1 MSTRLAAITRS
12 RDVSRFALVGLTGL
26 GVNQLAMLLLTETL
40 GLHYVL
46 SAIAATQLSTS
57 WNFIA
62 TERWAFRGRQPV
74 NAPLTRY
81 LSFLGLNNATLLL
94 RIPVLVVLTE
104 AVGLS
109 YLWSNALTLLM
120 LFAVRF
126 VIADGWIWRG
136 GRTLAAL
143 PIAEPEDVTPVRLHA
158 ISGVG
163 KPEWVPQHRYDIA
176 GILRIDSDVA
186 LRELAFFRVES
197 AAGELEPDLRIRVG
211 RVGSLPLRR
220 TRFITEGDSL
230 SYFEQLGMA
239 SANFRI
245 TMGDPIDIRVA
256 PLLANSPHVLYTNV
270 VEALLRFLLVS
281 KGYVLLHSAC
291 VVADGLAVLLS
302 AQTDTGKTS
311 TVIRLVRD
319 HDYQFLSD
327 DMTIISPA
335 GMAIQFPKP
344 MTMSYHTM
352 ASIRGQRLRIGQ
364 RAALAIQSRLH
375 SKSGRTVGRR
385 LGTWNLPIMS
395 VNSVVQFLVPPPKYD
410 IDALLGCEISER
422 APIGNVF
429 LMERG
434 DSLEEA
440 LTVEQAMQT
449 LIDNTDDAYGFPPF
463 ATFAP
468 HIRIG
473 GDDYAT
479 LRQKERALLTAALEQ
494 ASIRRV
500 RVPGHEWAEILPGL
514 LEVRT
519 GDEITAIPIQAE
531 LQAAIPIQAV
541 LEAVPPVEDALTKE
555 AG

>member
-1 MSTRLAAITRS
+1 VSTLLASFTRS
-12 RDVSRFALVGLTGL
+12 RDASRFAMVGLTGL

-40 GLHYVL
+40 GLHYIV
-46 SAIAATQLSTS
+46 SAVAATQLSSS
-57 WNFIA
+57 WNFVA

-74 NAPLTRY
+74 NSILVRY
-81 LSFLGLNNATLLL
+81 ASFLGLNNATLLL
-94 RIPVLVVLTE
+94 RIPLLWVLTE
-104 AVGLS
+104 GVGLN

-120 LFAVRF
+120 LFAARF
-126 VIADGWIWRG
+126 VIADSWIWG
-136 GRTLAAL
+136 GRGATLEAL
-143 PIAEPEDVTPVRLHA
+143 RVAEPEEVAPAVRLHVIDGA
-158 ISGVG
+158 GRPARQ
-163 KPEWVPQHRYDIA
+163 PEYRYDIA

-197 AAGELEPDLRIRVG
+197 AANGPDLRIRVG

-220 TRFITEGDSL
+220 VRFVTEGDSL
-230 SYFEQLGMA
+230 SYLEQLGMA

-245 TMGDPIDIRVA
+245 TIGDPVDIQVA
-256 PLLANSPHVLYTNV
+256 PLLARSPHVLYTNV

-281 KGYVLLHSAC
+281 KGHVLLHSAS
-291 VVADGLAVLLS
+291 VVAEGRAALLS

-319 HDYQFLSD
+319 RNYQFLSD
-327 DMTIISPA
+327 DMTIVSPA

-352 ASIRGQRLRIGQ
+352 ASIKGQRLRIGR

-375 SKSGRTVGRR
+375 SKSGRTVGRH

-395 VNSVVQFLVPPPKYD
+395 VNSIVQFLVPPPKYH
-410 IDALLGCEISER
+410 IDALLGCEITER

-429 LMERG
+429 VLERG
-434 DSLEEA
+434 DSLEER
-440 LTVEQAMQT
+440 LTVDQVMQT

-463 ATFAP
+463 STFAP

-473 GDDYAT
+473 ADDYHT
-479 LRQKERALLTAALEQ
+479 LRRKERALLTTALEH
-494 ASIRRV
+494 AAIWRV
-500 RVPGHEWAEILPGL
+500 RVPGHEWAQILPGL
-514 LEVRT
+514 LEART
-519 GDEITAIPIQAE
+519 GDEMTAMPIQSE
-531 LQAAIPIQAV
+531 LQPLPI
-541 LEAVPPVEDALTKE
+541 LTDALTTE

>member
-1 MSTRLAAITRS
+1 MSTRLASITRS
-12 RDVSRFALVGLTGL
+12 RDLSRFALVGLSGL
-26 GVNQLAMLLLTETL
+26 AVNQLALLLLTETL
-40 GLHYVL
+40 GLHYLL
-46 SAIAATQLSTS
+46 SAVAATQLSSS

-62 TERWAFRGRQPV
+62 TERWAFRGRQPLHS
-74 NAPLTRY
+74 ALTRY
-81 LSFLGLNNATLLL
+81 ASFLGLNNATLLL
-94 RIPVLVVLTE
+94 RIPLLWVLTE
-104 AVGLS
+104 VVGMS
-109 YLWSNALTLLM
+109 YLWSNGLTLLM
-120 LFAVRF
+120 LFAARF
-126 VIADGWIWRG
+126 LVADGLIWGSGTSR
-136 GRTLAAL
+136 LEAVPVASDEAA
-143 PIAEPEDVTPVRLHA
+143 PVRLRA
-158 ISGVG
+158 IEGAG
-163 KPEWVPQHRYDIA
+163 RAARLARHRYDIA
-176 GILRIDSDVA
+176 GILTIDSDVA
-186 LRELAFFRVES
+186 LRELAYFRVES
-197 AAGELEPDLRIRVG
+197 AGGEPDLRIRVG

-220 TRFITEGDSL
+220 TRFVADGDSL
-230 SYFEQLGMA
+230 SYFEQLGLA

-245 TMGDPIDIRVA
+245 TIGDPVDIQVA
-256 PLLANSPHVLYTNV
+256 PLLARSPHVLYTNV

-319 HDYQFLSD
+319 QNYQFLSD

-352 ASIRGQRLRIGQ
+352 ASIKGERLPIRQ
-364 RAALAIQSRLH
+364 RAALALQSRLH

-395 VNSVVQFLVPPPKYD
+395 VNSVVQFLVPPPKFH
-410 IDALLGCEISER
+410 IDALLGCDITER

-429 LMERG
+429 VLERG
-434 DSLEEA
+434 ETLQEE
-440 LTVEQAMQT
+440 LSVEQVMQT

-473 GDDYAT
+473 GDDYLA
-479 LRQKERALLTAALEQ
+479 LRAKERALLAAALAQ

-514 LEVRT
+514 LEARS
-519 GDEITAIPIQAE
+519 GPEITAIPIQPEIAAIAVQPE
-531 LQAAIPIQAV
+531 LQV
-541 LEAVPPVEDALTKE
+541 LAPDADALTEE

>member
-1 MSTRLAAITRS
+1 MSTRLASITRS
-12 RDVSRFALVGLTGL
+12 RDVSRFAMVGLTGL

-40 GLHYVL
+40 GLHYIL
-46 SAIAATQLSTS
+46 SAIAATQLSSS
-57 WNFIA
+57 WNFVA
-62 TERWAFRGRQPV
+62 TERWAFRGRRPV

-81 LSFLGLNNATLLL
+81 ASFLGLNNATLLL
-94 RIPVLVVLTE
+94 RIPLLWLLTE

-109 YLWSNALTLLM
+109 YLWSNAVTLLM
-120 LFAVRF
+120 LFAARF
-126 VIADGWIWRG
+126 VIAAGWIWGNGSPR
-136 GRTLAAL
+136 LAAL
-143 PIAEPEDVTPVRLHA
+143 PIAEPEELMPPMRLHA
-158 ISGVG
+158 IAGAGRPS
-163 KPEWVPQHRYDIA
+163 WQPQHRYDIA
-176 GILRIDSDVA
+176 GILRIDSDVP

-197 AAGELEPDLRIRVG
+197 AAEGPDLRIRVG

-220 TRFITEGDSL
+220 TRFIAEGDSL

-245 TMGDPIDIRVA
+245 TIGDPVEIKVA
-256 PLLANSPHVLYTNV
+256 PLLARSPHVLYTNV
-270 VEALLRFLLVS
+270 IEALLRFLLVS

-319 HDYQFLSD
+319 RNYQFLSD

-352 ASIRGQRLRIGQ
+352 ASIKGQRLRIGQ

-395 VNSVVQFLVPPPKYD
+395 VNSVVQFLVPPPKFH
-410 IDALLGCEISER
+410 IDALLGCEIIER
-422 APIGNVF
+422 ARIGNVF

-434 DSLEEA
+434 ESLEEG
-440 LTVEQAMQT
+440 LTVGQAMQT

-473 GDDYAT
+473 ADDYPT
-479 LRQKERALLTAALEQ
+479 LRQKERALLTAALAH

-514 LEVRT
+514 LEARS
-519 GDEITAIPIQAE
+519 GDEITAIPIQGE
-531 LQAAIPIQAV
+531 LQA
-541 LEAVPPVEDALTKE
+541 LPPLRDALTEE

>member
-1 MSTRLAAITRS
+1 MPTRLASIPRS
-12 RDVSRFALVGLTGL
+12 RDVSRFAMVGLTGL

-40 GLHYVL
+40 GLHYIL
-46 SAIAATQLSTS
+46 SAIAATQLSSS
-57 WNFIA
+57 WNFVA
-62 TERWAFRGRQPV
+62 TERWAFRGRRPV
-74 NAPLTRY
+74 NALLTRY
-81 LSFLGLNNATLLL
+81 ASFLGLNNATLLL
-94 RIPVLVVLTE
+94 RIPVLLVLTE

-120 LFAVRF
+120 LFVARF
-126 VIADGWIWRG
+126 AIADGWIWG
-136 GRTLAAL
+136 NGSAKLAAL
-143 PIAEPEDVTPVRLHA
+143 RIAEPEELTPVRLHA
-158 ISGVG
+158 ISGTG
-163 KPEWVPQHRYDIA
+163 KPEWVPQYRYDIA

-197 AAGELEPDLRIRVG
+197 EAEEPNLRIRVG

-220 TRFITEGDSL
+220 TRFITDGDSL
-230 SYFEQLGMA
+230 SYFEQLGLA

-281 KGYVLLHSAC
+281 KGYVLLHSAS
-291 VVADGLAVLLS
+291 VVADGLAALLS

-319 HDYQFLSD
+319 HNYQFLSD

-352 ASIRGQRLRIGQ
+352 ASIRGQRLRVGR

-434 DSLEEA
+434 ESLEEA
-440 LTVEQAMQT
+440 LTVDQAMQT

-463 ATFAP
+463 STFAP

-473 GDDYAT
+473 GDDYAA
-479 LRQKERALLTAALEQ
+479 LRQKERALLTAALTH

-514 LEVRT
+514 LEVRS
-519 GDEITAIPIQAE
+519 GNEIIAIPIQAE
-531 LQAAIPIQAV
+531 LQAIPIQAE
-541 LEAVPPVEDALTKE
+541 LEALPPPLEDALTTE
-555 AG
+555 AS

>member
-1 MSTRLAAITRS
+1 MSTRIASFTRS
-12 RDVSRFALVGLTGL
+12 RDVSRFAIVGLTGL
-26 GVNQLAMLLLTETL
+26 GVNQLVMLLLTEAL
-40 GLHYVL
+40 GLHYIV
-46 SAIAATQLSTS
+46 SAVAATQLSSS
-57 WNFIA
+57 WNFVA
-62 TERWAFRGRQPV
+62 TERWAFRGRRPLNSPV
-74 NAPLTRY
+74 ARY
-81 LSFLGLNNATLLL
+81 ASFLGLNNATLLL
-94 RIPVLVVLTE
+94 RIPLLWVLTE
-104 AVGLS
+104 AAGLN

-120 LFAVRF
+120 LFAARF
-126 VIADGWIWRG
+126 VIADGLIWGDRS
-136 GRTLAAL
+136 AKFDAL
-143 PIAEPEDVTPVRLHA
+143 RVAEPDEMAPRVRLHTVA
-158 ISGVG
+158 GVERASAQ
-163 KPEWVPQHRYDIA
+163 PRHRYDVA

-197 AAGELEPDLRIRVG
+197 AAGAPDLRIRVG

-220 TRFITEGDSL
+220 TRFVRAGDSL

-245 TMGDPIDIRVA
+245 TIGDPVDIQVA
-256 PLLANSPHVLYTNV
+256 PLLARSPHVLYTNV

-319 HDYQFLSD
+319 RNYQFLSD

-352 ASIRGQRLRIGQ
+352 ASIKGQRLRIGQ
-364 RAALAIQSRLH
+364 RAGLAIQSRLH

-385 LGTWNLPIMS
+385 LGGWNLPIMS

-434 DSLEEA
+434 ESLEER
-440 LTVEQAMQT
+440 LTVDQAMQT

-473 GDDYAT
+473 ADDYGT
-479 LRQKERALLTAALEQ
+479 LREKERGLLTAALAH

-500 RVPGHEWAEILPGL
+500 RVPGHEWAEILPEL
-514 LEVRT
+514 LAARSD
-519 GDEITAIPIQAE
+519 DEITAIPIQPEPEA
-531 LQAAIPIQAV
+531 LPSLSDAV
-541 LEAVPPVEDALTKE
+541 TTEAV
-555 AG
+555 

>member
-1 MSTRLAAITRS
+1 VSTRLASFTRS
-12 RDVSRFALVGLTGL
+12 RDVSRFAIVGLTGL
-26 GVNQLAMLLLTETL
+26 AVNQLAVVLLTEAL
-40 GLHYVL
+40 GLHYIV
-46 SAIAATQLSTS
+46 SAVAATQLSSS
-57 WNFIA
+57 WNFAA

-74 NAPLTRY
+74 NSALVRY
-81 LSFLGLNNATLLL
+81 ASFLGLNNATLLL
-94 RIPVLVVLTE
+94 RIPLLWILTE
-104 AVGLS
+104 AAGLN
-109 YLWSNALTLLM
+109 YLWSNALTLLL
-120 LFAVRF
+120 LFAARF
-126 VIADGWIWRG
+126 VIADGLIWG
-136 GRTLAAL
+136 DRTAKLNAL
-143 PIAEPEDVTPVRLHA
+143 PLAEPDGMAPPARLHTIA
-158 ISGVG
+158 GLRRAPSQ
-163 KPEWVPQHRYDIA
+163 PRHRYDVA

-186 LRELAFFRVES
+186 LRELAYFRVES
-197 AAGELEPDLRIRVG
+197 AAGAPDLRIRVG
-211 RVGSLPLRR
+211 RVGSHPLRR
-220 TRFITEGDSL
+220 TRFVQAGDSL

-245 TMGDPIDIRVA
+245 TIGDPVDIQVA
-256 PLLANSPHVLYTNV
+256 PLLARSPHVLYTNV

-311 TVIRLVRD
+311 TVIRLIRD
-319 HDYQFLSD
+319 RNYQFLSD

-352 ASIRGQRLRIGQ
+352 SSIKGQRLRLRQ
-364 RAALAIQSRLH
+364 RAGLAIQSRLH

-434 DSLEEA
+434 ESLEER
-440 LTVEQAMQT
+440 LTVDQAMQT

-473 GDDYAT
+473 ADDYAA
-479 LRQKERALLTAALEQ
+479 LREKERELLTAALAH

-500 RVPGHEWAEILPGL
+500 RVPGHEWAEILPEL
-514 LEVRT
+514 LAARS
-519 GDEITAIPIQAE
+519 DQEITAIPIHPE
-531 LQAAIPIQAV
+531 PEVVPV
-541 LEAVPPVEDALTKE
+541 LAEAVTTE

>member
-40 GLHYVL
+40 GLHYLL

-57 WNFIA
+57 WNFLA
-62 TERWAFRGRQPV
+62 TERWAFRGRRPL

-94 RIPVLVVLTE
+94 RIPVLFVLTE

-120 LFAVRF
+120 LFAARF
-126 VIADGWIWRG
+126 VIADGWIWG
-136 GRTLAAL
+136 GSHRLAAL
-143 PIAEPEDVTPVRLHA
+143 PIAEPEDVTPVRLHTIA
-158 ISGVG
+158 GTG

-197 AAGELEPDLRIRVG
+197 NAEEPDLRIRVG

-220 TRFITEGDSL
+220 TRFVTDADSL

-245 TMGDPIDIRVA
+245 TMGHPIDIRVA
-256 PLLANSPHVLYTNV
+256 HLLANSPHVLYTNV

-281 KGYVLLHSAC
+281 KGYVLLHSAS
-291 VVADGLAVLLS
+291 VVAHGLAVLLS

-319 HDYQFLSD
+319 HNYEFLSD

-352 ASIRGQRLRIGQ
+352 ASIRGQPLRIGQ
-364 RAALAIQSRLH
+364 RAALAVQSRLH
-375 SKSGRTVGRR
+375 SKSGRTVGKR
-385 LGTWNLPIMS
+385 LGRWNLPIMS

-440 LTVEQAMQT
+440 LTVDQAMQT

-479 LRQKERALLTAALEQ
+479 LRQKERALLSSALAQ

-519 GDEITAIPIQAE
+519 DDKITAIPIQAE
-531 LQAAIPIQAV
+531 PDEIPIQGELQA
-541 LEAVPPVEDALTKE
+541 LPPLEDALTKE

>member
-1 MSTRLAAITRS
+1 VSTRLASFTRS
-12 RDVSRFALVGLTGL
+12 RDVSRFAIVGLTGL
-26 GVNQLAMLLLTETL
+26 GVNQLAMVLLTEAL
-40 GLHYVL
+40 GLHYIV
-46 SAIAATQLSTS
+46 SAVAATQLSSS
-57 WNFIA
+57 WNFVA
-62 TERWAFRGRQPV
+62 TERWAFRGRRPV
-74 NAPLTRY
+74 NSLVARY
-81 LSFLGLNNATLLL
+81 ASFLGLNNATLLL
-94 RIPVLVVLTE
+94 RIPLLWVLTE
-104 AVGLS
+104 ASGLN
-109 YLWSNALTLLM
+109 YLWSNALTLLL
-120 LFAVRF
+120 LFAARF
-126 VIADGWIWRG
+126 VVADGLIWGDRSAK
-136 GRTLAAL
+136 LDML
-143 PIAEPEDVTPVRLHA
+143 PVAEPDDLTPPVRLHTIA
-158 ISGVG
+158 GIDRS
-163 KPEWVPQHRYDIA
+163 PWQPRHRYDIA

-197 AAGELEPDLRIRVG
+197 AAGAADLRIRVG
-211 RVGSLPLRR
+211 RVGSRPLRR
-220 TRFITEGDSL
+220 TRFVRAGDSL

-245 TMGDPIDIRVA
+245 TIGDPVDIQVA
-256 PLLANSPHVLYTNV
+256 PLLARSPHVLYTNV

-319 HDYQFLSD
+319 QNYQFLSD

-352 ASIRGQRLRIGQ
+352 ASIQGQKLRIGQ
-364 RAALAIQSRLH
+364 RAGLAIQSRLH

-410 IDALLGCEISER
+410 IDTLLGCEITER

-434 DSLEEA
+434 ESLEEG
-440 LTVEQAMQT
+440 LTVDQAMQT

-473 GDDYAT
+473 ADDYAT
-479 LRQKERALLTAALEQ
+479 LRQKERALLTAALAN

-500 RVPGHEWAEILPGL
+500 RVPGHEWAEILPEL
-514 LEVRT
+514 LEARS
-519 GDEITAIPIQAE
+519 GEGITAIPIQPE
-531 LQAAIPIQAV
+531 PQALPSLA
-541 LEAVPPVEDALTKE
+541 DALTKE

>member
-1 MSTRLAAITRS
+1 MSTRLASFTRS
-12 RDVSRFALVGLTGL
+12 RDVSRFAIVGLTGL
-26 GVNQLAMLLLTETL
+26 AVNQLAVVLLTEAL
-40 GLHYVL
+40 GLHYIV
-46 SAIAATQLSTS
+46 SAVAATQLSSS
-57 WNFIA
+57 WNFAA

-74 NAPLTRY
+74 NSALVRY
-81 LSFLGLNNATLLL
+81 ASFLGLNNATLLL
-94 RIPVLVVLTE
+94 RIPLLWILTE
-104 AVGLS
+104 AAGLN
-109 YLWSNALTLLM
+109 YLWSNALTLLL
-120 LFAVRF
+120 LFAARF
-126 VIADGWIWRG
+126 VIADGLIWG
-136 GRTLAAL
+136 DRTAKLDAL
-143 PIAEPEDVTPVRLHA
+143 PLAEPDGMAPPARLHTIA
-158 ISGVG
+158 GLRRASSQ
-163 KPEWVPQHRYDIA
+163 PRHRYDVA

-186 LRELAFFRVES
+186 LRELAYFRVES
-197 AAGELEPDLRIRVG
+197 AAGAPDLRIRVG
-211 RVGSLPLRR
+211 RVGSHPLRR
-220 TRFITEGDSL
+220 TRFVQAGDSL

-245 TMGDPIDIRVA
+245 TIGDPVDIQVA
-256 PLLANSPHVLYTNV
+256 PLLARSPHVLYTNV

-311 TVIRLVRD
+311 TVIRLIRD
-319 HDYQFLSD
+319 RNYQFLSD

-352 ASIRGQRLRIGQ
+352 SSIKGQRLRLRQ
-364 RAALAIQSRLH
+364 RAGLAIQSRLH

-434 DSLEEA
+434 ESLEER
-440 LTVEQAMQT
+440 LTVDQAMQT

-473 GDDYAT
+473 ADDYAA
-479 LRQKERALLTAALEQ
+479 LREKERELLTAALAH

-500 RVPGHEWAEILPGL
+500 RVPGHEWAEILPEL
-514 LEVRT
+514 LAARS
-519 GDEITAIPIQAE
+519 DQEITAIPIHPE
-531 LQAAIPIQAV
+531 PEVVPV
-541 LEAVPPVEDALTKE
+541 LAEAVTTE

>member
-1 MSTRLAAITRS
+1 MSTRLASFTRS
-12 RDVSRFALVGLTGL
+12 RDVSRFAIVGLTGL
-26 GVNQLAMLLLTETL
+26 AVNQLAVVLLTEAL
-40 GLHYVL
+40 GLHYIV
-46 SAIAATQLSTS
+46 SAVAATQLSSS
-57 WNFIA
+57 WNFAA

-74 NAPLTRY
+74 NSALVRY
-81 LSFLGLNNATLLL
+81 ASFLGLNNATLLL
-94 RIPVLVVLTE
+94 RIPLLWILTE
-104 AVGLS
+104 AAGLN
-109 YLWSNALTLLM
+109 YLWSNALTLLL
-120 LFAVRF
+120 LFAARF
-126 VIADGWIWRG
+126 VIADGLIWG
-136 GRTLAAL
+136 DRTAKLDAL
-143 PIAEPEDVTPVRLHA
+143 PLAEPDGMAPPARLHTIA
-158 ISGVG
+158 GLRRAPSQ
-163 KPEWVPQHRYDIA
+163 PRHRYDVA

-197 AAGELEPDLRIRVG
+197 AAGAPDLRIRVG
-211 RVGSLPLRR
+211 RVGSLPSRR
-220 TRFITEGDSL
+220 TRFVQAGDSL

-245 TMGDPIDIRVA
+245 TIGDPVDIQVA
-256 PLLANSPHVLYTNV
+256 PLLARSPHVLYTNV

-311 TVIRLVRD
+311 TVIRLIRD
-319 HDYQFLSD
+319 RNYQFLSD

-352 ASIRGQRLRIGQ
+352 NSIKGQRLRLRQ
-364 RAALAIQSRLH
+364 RAGLAIQSRLH

-434 DSLEEA
+434 ESLEER
-440 LTVEQAMQT
+440 LTVDQAMQT

-473 GDDYAT
+473 ADDYGA
-479 LRQKERALLTAALEQ
+479 LREKERQLLTAALAH

-500 RVPGHEWAEILPGL
+500 RVPGHEWAEILPEL
-514 LEVRT
+514 LAARS
-519 GDEITAIPIQAE
+519 DQEITAIPIQPEPEA
-531 LQAAIPIQAV
+531 LPS
-541 LEAVPPVEDALTKE
+541 LSEAVATE